1 MKRLLLISL
10 VIGFTLSIAACGTQA
25 NATVVS
31 EVVESATV
39 LETEIVA
46 DSDEAVVKDATVE
59 QILLDDTYEDALSPR
74 LLLALG
80 ILRLADTPA
89 ATTPE
94 QAPEL
99 LMLWQALD
107 NLTRS
112 GTGADAEVN
121 ALLLQIEQTLTPE
134 QVAAINTM
142 QLTQMELQTWAVE
155 NGITIG
161 SGTGTGQGT
170 GQGMGQGAN
179 LTAEEKATRQALN
192 GGAGNSENGLSTSIT
207 QLLITYL
214 ENLK

>member
-1 MKRLLLISL
+1 M
-10 VIGFTLSIAACGTQA
+10 
-25 NATVVS
+25 
-31 EVVESATV
+31 
-39 LETEIVA
+39 
-46 DSDEAVVKDATVE
+46 DATAE
-59 QILLDDTYEDALSPR
+59 QIPLDDTYQDALSPR

-80 ILRLADTPA
+80 TLKLADTPA
-89 ATTPE
+89 AITPD

-112 GTGADAEVN
+112 GTGADAEVT
-121 ALLLQIEQTLTPE
+121 ALLLQIEQTLAPA

-142 QLTQMELQTWAVE
+142 QLTQLELQTWAME
-155 NGITIG
+155 NGLAI
-161 SGTGTGQGT
+161 GTGTGTGT

-192 GGAGNSENGLSTSIT
+192 GGAGNSENGLSNSIT

>member
-1 MKRLLLISL
+1 MKRLLFISL
-10 VIGFTLSIAACGTQA
+10 VLGITLSITACSSQA
-25 NATVVS
+25 NPTAAS
-31 EVVESATV
+31 EVVGSAAA
-39 LETEIVA
+39 LETEVVA
-46 DSDEAVVKDATVE
+46 VPNEAGEMDATAE
-59 QILLDDTYEDALSPR
+59 QIPLDDTYQDALSPR

-80 ILRLADTPA
+80 TLKLADTPA
-89 ATTPE
+89 AITPG

-112 GTGADAEVN
+112 GTGADAEVT
-121 ALLLQIEQTLTPE
+121 ALLLQIEQTLAPA
-134 QVAAINTM
+134 QVAAINSM
-142 QLTQMELQTWAVE
+142 QLTQLELQTWAVE

-161 SGTGTGQGT
+161 SGTGT